1 MNQST
6 YVGRLTKELD
16 IKETKSGTKV
26 LPFDIAVQRDFKN
39 SNGEYDT
46 DFISCLAFNKTAEF
60 LVNYAK
66 KGYLIG
72 VEGRMQNNN
81 YEREDG
87 STNYGMQLIVKGI
100 DTSILFL
107 NKGKGTNEAQDTSQS
122 QRGQSNA
129 ATQSNTQPSG
139 SNPFS
144 NANGP
149 IEIQDDDLP
158 F

>member
-16 IKETKSGTKV
+16 IKETKSRTKV

-107 NKGKGTNEAQDTSQS
+107 NKGKGTNEEQDTSQT
-122 QRGQSNA
+122 QRG
-129 ATQSNTQPSG
+129 QSNTQPSG

-149 IEIQDDDLP
+149 IEIDDSDLP